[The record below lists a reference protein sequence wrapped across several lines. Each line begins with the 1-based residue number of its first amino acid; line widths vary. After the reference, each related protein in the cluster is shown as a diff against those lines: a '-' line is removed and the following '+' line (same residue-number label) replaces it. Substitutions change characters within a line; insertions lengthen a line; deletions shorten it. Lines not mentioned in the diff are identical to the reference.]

1 MPRTLRVC
9 TIALVSGAALLCTG
23 AAPRRGAATLAA
35 DGIAVNTPRQARI
48 TIGRRDY
55 IVTMELRRLLVAT
68 VQPGFAASNDDP
80 LQANVTLVPVDGLVM
95 DTVTDQQLTLRSFR
109 STTTALVDN
118 PTTAAVLPI
127 VGRSWT
133 AFHNKRLY
141 TETPHAT
148 VSFRARGKAYSV
160 TFNSVQIQSPFLP
173 GV

>member
-9 TIALVSGAALLCTG
+9 TIALVSGAALFCTG
-23 AAPRRGAATLAA
+23 AAPQPGARALATEASIVAA
-35 DGIAVNTPRQARI
+35 PRQARI

-55 IVTMELRRLLVAT
+55 IVTMELRRLLIAT

-80 LQANVTLVPVDGLVM
+80 LQANVTLVAVDGLAM

-148 VSFRARGKAYSV
+148 VSFRARGRTYSV
-160 TFNSVQIQSPFLP
+160 TFNSVHIQSPFLR

>member
-1 MPRTLRVC
+1 MQPT
-9 TIALVSGAALLCTG
+9 APPLLEVVRKG
-23 AAPRRGAATLAA
+23 
-35 DGIAVNTPRQARI
+35 
-48 TIGRRDY
+48 
-55 IVTMELRRLLVAT
+55 
-68 VQPGFAASNDDP
+68 
-80 LQANVTLVPVDGLVM
+80 LVPESAQSVPSVR
-95 DTVTDQQLTLRSFR
+95 TKPTSV